1 MSGERLV
8 CLKLAK
14 AECYHLIPDEK
25 AERLRMIYQTCCRK
39 GLAEAAEAADLVL
52 KIMLIID
59 NISINNDIGSRS
71 SSSKSNDIL
80 ITLVRLAHFPRPYS
94 RRMPGDLV
102 KIVSCIVYHSFAFAA
117 FLKA

>member
-1 MSGERLV
+1 
-8 CLKLAK
+8 
-14 AECYHLIPDEK
+14 
-25 AERLRMIYQTCCRK
+25 
-39 GLAEAAEAADLVL
+39 
-52 KIMLIID
+52 
-59 NISINNDIGSRS
+59 
-71 SSSKSNDIL
+71 L